1 MWSQL
6 ESRLSLIPRELW
18 SMNSTAVASSWRKEQ
33 ALIPPDQSA
42 IGCSF
47 PQDMR
52 SITSQSFWV
61 KRLLQTKGNSLEK
74 GEEMSQHSQQL
85 QEGHTSQ
92 AKGVLVGHQEYLLC
106 FSCPNSNSI
115 VVLNSPPPPKYLTWR
130 LLSQPQLRSPFP
142 WAGLLFA
149 LQKLHLILYNQLQV
163 LPSQ

>member
-1 MWSQL
+1 ML
-6 ESRLSLIPRELW
+6 T
-18 SMNSTAVASSWRKEQ
+18 STEYSSHFSPVWLLVTPHCWKHED
-33 ALIPPDQSA
+33 IFSD
-42 IGCSF
+42 
-47 PQDMR
+47 R

-61 KRLLQTKGNSLEK
+61 KRLLQTKGNSPEK

-115 VVLNSPPPPKYLTWR
+115 VVLNSPPPPKHLTWR